1 MPIARRLAIHPIVI
15 VASARDAIDG
25 YAFCGRSG
33 AAPGGSG
40 QDAPEDLGLDH
51 AGELLVEA
59 AVEVGELERIQ
70 PHEVQD
76 RGVQVADVMAVDGDC
91 LGLLMNG

>member
-1 MPIARRLAIHPIVI
+1 VPIARRSAIDPIVI
-15 VASARDAIDG
+15 VVSACDAVDNC
-25 YAFCGRSG
+25 AFCGRCG
-33 AAPGGSG
+33 ADPGGSG

-59 AVEVGELERIQ
+59 AVEVGELERVET
-70 PHEVQD
+70 HEVQEG
-76 RGVQVADVMAVDGDC
+76 GVQVADVVAVDGNC